1 MDVKVK
7 CDLCGTKFDLQ
18 RNGSVCPNCAYHYHV
33 DGESQRN
40 FSSHTTSHSNSSY
53 ANYGSSADGFAQDQM
68 RQEKFETFI
77 DDIKYSVEK
86 NTTATSYD
94 MHKDMKKM
102 SHNETVFTP
111 RMSTYSSTNNIPNR
125 INTIPS
131 GNGRN
136 NLYVARSSSTN
147 GTNKLNKA
155 LAVIVAI
162 AVILFVVI
170 IIMSIVMTESLSG
183 DDETVVN
190 EYEYVEKEPTL
201 GQVTDSIGFDCGIFE
216 IEDMSYESEEFW
228 NEVEGYCLLSM
239 KFSFQAFGNY
249 EGMIYESVDV
259 YVVTND
265 GQYIEPV
272 STYSLRDTVSIDTYE
287 LVDGKYNVCD
297 DVYYNEGVM
306 YFAVKPEDVA
316 SVFINEYDESGN
328 LVESYN
334 LISVEKY
341 LTEE

>member
-53 ANYGSSADGFAQDQM
+53 ANYGSSSDGFAQDQM

-77 DDIKYSVEK
+77 DDIKYNVEK

-94 MHKDMKKM
+94 MHKDMKKV

-111 RMSTYSSTNNIPNR
+111 RMSTY
-125 INTIPS
+125 
-131 GNGRN
+131 
-136 NLYVARSSSTN
+136 SSTN